1 MRLSST
7 ISVRVYFLREARR
20 QDLHFHARGC
30 ALLHNLGG
38 SSGHQDSDS
47 VHTRLIRRWLGSFW
61 SPVRISYISLFI
73 GDASILQKIGNQTN
87 DMLKTLTKAQV
98 KTRTDVKELVAG
110 MRSDLL

>member
-1 MRLSST
+1 MALE
-7 ISVRVYFLREARR
+7 FLESRKNF
-20 QDLHFHARGC
+20 LHLPIH
-30 ALLHNLGG
+30 
-38 SSGHQDSDS
+38 
-47 VHTRLIRRWLGSFW
+47 
-61 SPVRISYISLFI
+61 